1 MQKSKRYKRLCHKKK
16 LNLILKII
24 KKCLKTYQIENITYL
39 EKQETAVD
47 CFKKDKKDFIKN

>member
-1 MQKSKRYKRLCHKKK
+1 MCHKKK

-39 EKQETAVD
+39 EKQETDVD